1 MRTEEVH
8 SSPRKDSRLGSHRV
22 VLSPQAT
29 PVPAS
34 ASKLNVDIT
43 ITQERKNAT
52 TQQSFGP
59 EPGTKQS
66 LIRIS
71 STRNDDFPQHGGA
84 SVVCCSFWPLP
95 LCGAPE
101 IQSPAW
107 TTNVAIAR
115 ILGSGENRRL
125 FSGHGSPFFAW
136 KRPRG
141 LPVRCKPDL
150 CIGDDFFPLQS
161 SISAP
166 QVQVGV
172 YCCSCHASR
181 SYCFRGHV
189 PRSSSA
195 SHKIETIFLGTW
207 PGKIMDGLF
216 RARMSVLS
224 YRSAR

>member
-1 MRTEEVH
+1 MTTFPNTG
-8 SSPRKDSRLGSHRV
+8 SIGGLLFLLASP
-22 VLSPQAT
+22 
-29 PVPAS
+29 PVRRPR
-34 ASKLNVDIT
+34 D
-43 ITQERKNAT
+43 
-52 TQQSFGP
+52 P
-59 EPGTKQS
+59 
-66 LIRIS
+66 IS
-71 STRNDDFPQHGGA
+71 SLDHQRCDRPD
-84 SVVCCSFWPLP
+84 SW
-95 LCGAPE
+95 E
-101 IQSPAW
+101 
-107 TTNVAIAR
+107 
-115 ILGSGENRRL
+115 RREPSL